1 VRFDQNM
8 LAGEWREQVRRCEE
22 RDIALDRDIAFAL
35 AVADLLE
42 LPDNLPLMPAVTA
55 AITIP
60 MCLRDPASLALLQ
73 ASRRIFRS
81 SSVPSLRAD
90 MPGKRSPRQR
100 RSQSKSCARNPDQ
113 VGFAVNPRRWVVER
127 FFAWI
132 GRNRRLAKDFE
143 ATRLSST
150 PHPSCCSCVGSLA
163 LHDFRNRLS
172 DADRH
177 PGGVTSP
184 VNTVSG
190 AFGSDRSS
198 GFAGRSCSSPHFGQT
213 ARSK

>member
-1 VRFDQNM
+1 LVRPKNAHLRRAAVIIHNVSTSGKQNTR
-8 LAGEWREQVRRCEE
+8 AKPRT
-22 RDIALDRDIAFAL
+22 
-35 AVADLLE
+35 AVKVSHLVVVQSSWV
-42 LPDNLPLMPAVTA
+42 PSA
-55 AITIP
+55 A
-60 MCLRDPASLALLQ
+60 RGGRASLLQ

-143 ATRLSST
+143 ATIDSARAFLYAASVMLRL
-150 PHPSCCSCVGSLA
+150 HLCA
-163 LHDFRNRLS
+163 
-172 DADRH
+172 
-177 PGGVTSP
+177 
-184 VNTVSG
+184 
-190 AFGSDRSS
+190 
-198 GFAGRSCSSPHFGQT
+198 
-213 ARSK
+213 ARSLDTWCAPIRATGCAGPS